1 MLKFRNTTEQFQR
14 VLIQSSIHSFNGKG
28 QEQMCMTA
36 FKTPIKKQN
45 LDFLERL
52 LLKLERISSQ
62 RAINKLLK
70 VFGKIAT
77 FKMKILMIFRKLM
90 PAFHMLLSQYNNT
103 KNFLILNSLHFYLNC
118 YFLKYFNHCINRSFS
133 YIWRQRNH

>member
-14 VLIQSSIHSFNGKG
+14 VLIQSSIHSFNGKE

-45 LDFLERL
+45 LDFLEKL
-52 LLKLERISSQ
+52 LLKLERINSQ

-90 PAFHMLLSQYNNT
+90 PPLHMLLSLYNNT
-103 KNFLILNSLHFYLNC
+103 KNLKQLKIMILMISLPPNIGKTTIYTMVKIF
-118 YFLKYFNHCINRSFS
+118 
-133 YIWRQRNH
+133 

>member
-28 QEQMCMTA
+28 QEQMCMIA

-90 PAFHMLLSQYNNT
+90 PPLHMLLSLYNNT
-103 KNFLILNSLHFYLNC
+103 KNLKQLKIMILMISLPPNIGKTTIYTMVKIF
-118 YFLKYFNHCINRSFS
+118 
-133 YIWRQRNH
+133 

>member
-1 MLKFRNTTEQFQR
+1 
-14 VLIQSSIHSFNGKG
+14 
-28 QEQMCMTA
+28 MTA

-90 PAFHMLLSQYNNT
+90 PPLHMLLSQYNNT
-103 KNFLILNSLHFYLNC
+103 KNLKQLKIMILMISLPPNIGKTTIYTMVKIF
-118 YFLKYFNHCINRSFS
+118 
-133 YIWRQRNH
+133 

>member
-14 VLIQSSIHSFNGKG
+14 VLIQSSIHSFNGKE

-77 FKMKILMIFRKLM
+77 YKMKILMIFRKIM
-90 PAFHMLLSQYNNT
+90 PPLHMLLSLYNNT
-103 KNFLILNSLHFYLNC
+103 KNLKQLKIMILMISLPPNIGKTTIYTMVKIF
-118 YFLKYFNHCINRSFS
+118 
-133 YIWRQRNH
+133 

>member
-28 QEQMCMTA
+28 QEQMCMTE

-90 PAFHMLLSQYNNT
+90 PPLHMLLSQYNNT
-103 KNFLILNSLHFYLNC
+103 KNLKQLKIMILMISLPPNIGKTTIYTMVKIF
-118 YFLKYFNHCINRSFS
+118 
-133 YIWRQRNH
+133 

>member
-14 VLIQSSIHSFNGKG
+14 VLIQSSIHSFNGKE

-90 PAFHMLLSQYNNT
+90 PPLHMLLSLYNNT
-103 KNFLILNSLHFYLNC
+103 KNLKQLKIMILMISLPPNIGKTTIYTMVKIF
-118 YFLKYFNHCINRSFS
+118 
-133 YIWRQRNH
+133 

>member
-90 PAFHMLLSQYNNT
+90 PPLHMLLSLYNNT
-103 KNFLILNSLHFYLNC
+103 KNLKQLIIMILMISLPPNIGKTTIYTMVKIF
-118 YFLKYFNHCINRSFS
+118 
-133 YIWRQRNH
+133 

>member
-90 PAFHMLLSQYNNT
+90 PPLHMLLILYNNT
-103 KNFLILNSLHFYLNC
+103 KNLKQLKIMILMISLPPNIGKTTIYTMVKIF
-118 YFLKYFNHCINRSFS
+118 
-133 YIWRQRNH
+133 

>member
-14 VLIQSSIHSFNGKG
+14 VLIQSSIHSFNGKE

-90 PAFHMLLSQYNNT
+90 PPLHMLLSQYNNT
-103 KNFLILNSLHFYLNC
+103 KNLKQLKIMILMISLPPNIGKTTIYTMVKIF
-118 YFLKYFNHCINRSFS
+118 
-133 YIWRQRNH
+133 

>member
-14 VLIQSSIHSFNGKG
+14 VLIQSSIHSFNGKE

-90 PAFHMLLSQYNNT
+90 PPLHMLLSLYNNT
-103 KNFLILNSLHFYLNC
+103 KNLKQLKIMILMISLPPNIGKTTIYTMV
-118 YFLKYFNHCINRSFS
+118 KIS
-133 YIWRQRNH
+133 

>member
-14 VLIQSSIHSFNGKG
+14 VLIQSSIHSFNGKE

-45 LDFLERL
+45 LDFLEKL
-52 LLKLERISSQ
+52 LLKLERINSQ

-70 VFGKIAT
+70 AFGKIAT
-77 FKMKILMIFRKLM
+77 YKMKILMIFRKIM
-90 PAFHMLLSQYNNT
+90 PPLHMLLSLYNNT
-103 KNFLILNSLHFYLNC
+103 KNLKQLKIMILMISLPPNIGKTTIYTMV
-118 YFLKYFNHCINRSFS
+118 KIS
-133 YIWRQRNH
+133 

>member
-90 PAFHMLLSQYNNT
+90 PPLHMLLSQYNNT
-103 KNFLILNSLHFYLNC
+103 KNLKQLKIMILMISLPPNIGKTTIYTMVKIF
-118 YFLKYFNHCINRSFS
+118 
-133 YIWRQRNH
+133 

>member
-90 PAFHMLLSQYNNT
+90 PPLHMLLSLYNNT
-103 KNFLILNSLHFYLNC
+103 KNLKQLKIMILMISLPPNIGKTTIYTMVKIF
-118 YFLKYFNHCINRSFS
+118 
-133 YIWRQRNH
+133 